1 MEIKMFYI
9 RFVNDSLPHDDKIL
23 AIQKDIQS
31 GMCMADVDEKYDDWE
46 ITDEA
51 YLDLAIKCGWN
62 PAQTLAE
69 LEKHYEDAMTEIYN
83 AARMELVNEAAEYF
97 KAHNEGDKN
106 MSYDILR
113 RFCDEDYDVCLFA
126 VNKAWRDL
134 IWCLLF
140 QCDSCAW

>member
-1 MEIKMFYI
+1 MFYI

-31 GMCMADVDEKYDDWE
+31 GMCMADIDEKYDDWE

-97 KAHNEGDKN
+97 KAHN
-106 MSYDILR
+106 
-113 RFCDEDYDVCLFA
+113 
-126 VNKAWRDL
+126 
-134 IWCLLF
+134 
-140 QCDSCAW
+140 